1 MHDYSVYEDI
11 VCTVEGRLLTVMFN
25 RPERRNAMSARMGRE
40 FRDIVAKLYTDGDVG
55 AVILSGAGDRG
66 FCAGLDIK
74 EADSRAAGES
84 GARSAMHD
92 YAGPKELME
101 TLINLPQPVVCALNG
116 DAAGMGA
123 SIALCCDI
131 IVANETARFSD
142 PHIKNLAV
150 VAGDGGTIH
159 WPLMMSIYKAKEFLL
174 TGDFLLAKDAAATG
188 MINYALP
195 YEEMMPK
202 AREIAQKLAD
212 GPQWAVRWT
221 KVALNRIVKSRM
233 ELTMDLAAAL
243 EMITLASDDHRE
255 AMSAFVEKRPPKF
268 TGH

>member
-1 MHDYSVYEDI
+1 MHDYSSYEDI

-25 RPERRNAMSARMGRE
+25 RPERRNAVSSRMGRE
-40 FRDIVAKLYTDGDVG
+40 MRDILAKLKTDDDVG
-55 AVILSGAGDRG
+55 AVIWTGAGDRG

-74 EADSRAAGES
+74 EADG
-84 GARSAMHD
+84 GARSDSAPRSAMHD

-101 TLINLPQPVVCALNG
+101 TFINIPQPIVCALNG
-116 DAAGMGA
+116 DASGMGA

-131 IVANETARFSD
+131 IVANETARFAD

-159 WPLMMSIYKAKEFLL
+159 WPLMMSMYKAKEYLL
-174 TGDFLLAKDAAATG
+174 TGDFLSAKDAAAFG

-195 YEEMMPK
+195 YDEMMPK

-233 ELTMDLAAAL
+233 EQTMDLAAAL

-255 AMSAFVEKRPPKF
+255 AMAAFVEKRPPNF

>member
-1 MHDYSVYEDI
+1 MHDYSTYEDI

-25 RPERRNAMSARMGRE
+25 RPERRNAMSSRMGRE
-40 FRDIVAKLYTDGDVG
+40 IRDIIAKLYTDNDIG
-55 AVILSGAGDRG
+55 AVILTGAGDRG

-74 EADSRAAGES
+74 EADGRASGDAGP
-84 GARSAMHD
+84 RSAMHD

-101 TLINLPQPVVCALNG
+101 VFINVPQPIVCALNG

-159 WPLMMSIYKAKEFLL
+159 WPLMMSIYKAKEYLL
-174 TGDFLLAKDAAATG
+174 TGDFLLAKDAAAVG

-195 YEEMMPK
+195 YAEMMPK

-221 KVALNRIVKSRM
+221 KVALNRIVKNRM
-233 ELTMDLAAAL
+233 EMTMDLAAAL

>member
-1 MHDYSVYEDI
+1 
-11 VCTVEGRLLTVMFN
+11 
-25 RPERRNAMSARMGRE
+25 
-40 FRDIVAKLYTDGDVG
+40 
-55 AVILSGAGDRG
+55 
-66 FCAGLDIK
+66 
-74 EADSRAAGES
+74 
-84 GARSAMHD
+84 
-92 YAGPKELME
+92 ME
-101 TLINLPQPVVCALNG
+101 VLINVPQPIICALNG

-131 IVANETARFSD
+131 IVANETARFAD

-159 WPLMMSIYKAKEFLL
+159 WPLMMSIYKAKEYLL
-174 TGDFLLAKDAAATG
+174 TGDFLLAKDAAAFG

-195 YEEMMPK
+195 YDQMMPK

-221 KVALNRIVKSRM
+221 KVALNRIVKNRM
-233 ELTMDLAAAL
+233 EMTMDLAAAL

-255 AMSAFVEKRPPKF
+255 AMSAFVEKRAPNF